1 MNRYRYDPVRNVWGP
16 PGSDGEEDVRGPRNG
31 ERFPFYWRL
40 DLSAERRFE
49 IGAMTVKPYLNLIN
63 VFNRKNVFLYT
74 IDTNTDPPQVKGA
87 SQLPFLPSLG
97 LRMEW

>member
-1 MNRYRYDPVRNVWGP
+1 M
-16 PGSDGEEDVRGPRNG
+16 RGPRNG
-31 ERFPFYWRL
+31 ERFPFYWRM

-63 VFNRKNVFLYT
+63 IFNRKNVFLYT
-74 IDTNTDPPQVKGA
+74 IDTNTDPPLVKGA
-87 SQLPFLPSLG
+87 SQLPFLPSFG

>member
-1 MNRYRYDPVRNVWGP
+1 MNRWRYDPVRGVWSG
-16 PGSDGEEDVRGPRNG
+16 PGSDGTEDVRGPRNS

-49 IGAMTVKPYLNLIN
+49 VGGTSIKPYLNLVN

-74 IDTNTDPPQVKGA
+74 LDSKVDPPVVKGA
-87 SQLPFLPSLG
+87 SQLPFLPSFG

>member
-1 MNRYRYDPVRNVWGP
+1 M
-16 PGSDGEEDVRGPRNG
+16 RGPRNG

-49 IGAMTVKPYLNLIN
+49 IGAMTVKPYLNLVN

-87 SQLPFLPSLG
+87 SQLPFLPSIG